1 MKFLFIHLMEIW
13 CACVCE
19 CVCASDTIIASIVG
33 LLVRQSHTNWVCV
46 CVLAFASTNETTLF
60 DFKALLSWKV
70 HCTSLLYWS
79 DKHGQTERD
88 REEKRRSQKRKMENG
103 ITAKERWREM
113 THLLSIH
120 PFTVRM
126 NNYRTH
132 SSLFT
137 IDALAFVTCVAH
149 THNSH
154 FIFVMCNDVP
164 TFYMWTRKGIEV
176 CGLDQF
182 THWLQLHTHTHTQI
196 HQYVC
201 THQMFG
207 WMSWDQIPSWSI
219 STLRWCWQYDGALA
233 LARRLASVAFSLHI
247 IQFLV
252 WIEII
257 SMCSTSSTLFQHAL
271 HQWDALSPYSVCLKY
286 RYCACHCCCCYD
298 AKLLIISFHL
308 ISCLIIYT
316 CTVPVQKKTN
326 VCIEIWYA
334 LQCIAS

>member
-1 MKFLFIHLMEIW
+1 M
-13 CACVCE
+13 
-19 CVCASDTIIASIVG
+19 
-33 LLVRQSHTNWVCV
+33 
-46 CVLAFASTNETTLF
+46 
-60 DFKALLSWKV
+60 
-70 HCTSLLYWS
+70 
-79 DKHGQTERD
+79 DKRSVT
-88 REEKRRSQKRKMENG
+88 EKRREDHKKGKWRTASQPK
-103 ITAKERWREM
+103 REM
-113 THLLSIH
+113 ERNDTFVIHSSIYSTYEQLPHTFFSFHNWCARFCHLC
-120 PFTVRM
+120 
-126 NNYRTH
+126 RTH
-132 SSLFT
+132 
-137 IDALAFVTCVAH
+137 
-149 THNSH
+149 THSH

-257 SMCSTSSTLFQHAL
+257 SMCSTSSTLFQHAI